1 MSPFSAAHKRLIRRR
16 LLSSLATPDSMK
28 KKKPKKSS
36 GPKSSPKI
44 APSGKASPT
53 RSEVPDPPSSSSM
66 AASDAPFSSLVDS
79 VAQQSLGLVDL
90 TLPPLDSVTMES
102 PSVDAPSTKT
112 VIATTVADPS
122 SHGTIHLE
130 LETIS
135 QPDSAPTDKTSPLE
149 VMISANAALNSS

>member
-1 MSPFSAAHKRLIRRR
+1 
-16 LLSSLATPDSMK
+16 
-28 KKKPKKSS
+28 
-36 GPKSSPKI
+36 
-44 APSGKASPT
+44 
-53 RSEVPDPPSSSSM
+53 M